1 MPDFVVQEIPLTE
14 IVTGKSNVRVHNID
28 KDIEELSEHI
38 KVNGLLEPIV
48 VFKNPSGKYEILA
61 GQRRFTAIRS
71 LDWDKIWCN
80 VRDPPADEADAKSIS
95 IGENLTQ
102 LPMTLED
109 SIEACT
115 FLFERYGDEDIV
127 AKKYGIS
134 KSLVKKYV
142 RFARLPDFLKEA
154 CRSGELGNN
163 PKKAMNTA
171 LKAIDSLNWE
181 KGVDV
186 EDVKVKRFAKLLADK
201 SKDSA
206 SEANDIA
213 DEAKQD
219 SSRSVEEIAEAASK
233 QKKKKIYKI
242 PLNDEYDSKLNN
254 YAEKEGLEPNDAA
267 LNLVVESLDQKVPSG

>member
-1 MPDFVVQEIPLTE
+1 MHNFVVQEIPLTE

-28 KDIEELSEHI
+28 KDIEELAEHI

-61 GQRRFTAIRS
+61 GQRRFTAIQS
-71 LDWDKIWCN
+71 LGWDKIWCN
-80 VRDPPADEADAKSIS
+80 VRDPPKDEADAKAIS

-115 FLFERYGDEDIV
+115 FLFERYGDEGIV
-127 AKKYGIS
+127 AKKHGIS

-142 RFARLPDFLKEA
+142 RFARLPDFLKES
-154 CRSGELGNN
+154 CRNGELGND
-163 PKKAMNTA
+163 PKKAMTIA
-171 LKAIDSLNWE
+171 LKAVDSLNWE
-181 KGVDV
+181 KGGDV
-186 EDVKVKRFAKLLADK
+186 EDQKVKRFAKLLSEK

-213 DEAKQD
+213 DEARQD
-219 SSRSVEEIAEAASK
+219 SSRSVEEIAEAATK
-233 QKKKKIYKI
+233 QKKKKVYKI
-242 PLNDEYDSKLNN
+242 ILNSDYDEKLNK
-254 YAEKEGLEPNDAA
+254 YADTEGLEPGEAA
-267 LNLVVESLDQKVPSG
+267 SNLIVQSLDEKISSE